1 MKKYFTKEVIIGIVT
16 IISLSVLFF
25 GLNYLK
31 GINIFKPT
39 NHYYVRFKSIPE
51 LQKSSPV
58 YVDGFKIGI
67 VSDIEY
73 DYDQMEN
80 ITVQISLN
88 KSMKVQ
94 SGSYVELSFS
104 LTAGASLHII
114 LNKYVTT
121 YCHVGDTIDG
131 RLRIGPMEQVTNEI
145 LPQVNNMLPK
155 IDSILAGLNLLVN
168 HQALQHSMDY
178 IERTTYNL
186 SQASFQLNTLMRQD
200 IPTIIHHFKDISND
214 LTIVSSNLKQLD
226 LEKSLAQLNAM
237 LDDMGKV
244 SLKLNSQDNNLGLLL
259 NDRKLYDNLNQV
271 SENASS
277 LLIDLQAHPKK
288 YVKLSLF

>member
-1 MKKYFTKEVIIGIVT
+1 MKKFFTKEVIIGIVT
-16 IISLSVLFF
+16 VISLSVLFF

-39 NHYYVRFKSIPE
+39 NHYYVRFKTIPE

-73 DYDQMEN
+73 DYDLPEN

-94 SGSYVELSFS
+94 SDSYVELAFS

-114 LNKYVTT
+114 LNQYVTT

-131 RLRIGPMEQVTNEI
+131 RLRVGPMEQVTNEI
-145 LPQVNNMLPK
+145 LPQVNDLIPK
-155 IDSILAGLNLLVN
+155 IDSILTGLNLLVN
-168 HQALQHSMDY
+168 HQALQHSLNH
-178 IERTTYNL
+178 IEQTTYHL
-186 SQASFQLNTLMRQD
+186 AQASNQLNTLMRQD
-200 IPTIIHHFKDISND
+200 ISTIVHNFNTISDD
-214 LTIVSSNLKQLD
+214 LTIVSSHFKQLD
-226 LEKSLAQLNAM
+226 FEKTLAQLNTT
-237 LDDMGKV
+237 LDNLGKV
-244 SLKLNSQDNNLGLLL
+244 SLRLNSQDNNIGLLL
-259 NDRKLYDNLNQV
+259 NDRTLYDNLNQA
-271 SENASS
+271 SENVSS